1 MGQAWESCMSLCTRS
16 IDQNSVTCPH
26 LIVREAEKV
35 SELRK
40 KGNRFEKPIA
50 MPATGFCRCHRAML
64 FNVIVTSH
72 IQDSDS
78 CKGEGRASGTRLGQ
92 GLSNRVAP
100 GLLIQRQKT
109 VSKRARLGV
118 LVKDQVRDSCKLVKL
133 RISFESQGKFFCRV
147 WLYVPV
153 LL

>member
-78 CKGEGRASGTRLGQ
+78 CK
-92 GLSNRVAP
+92 
-100 GLLIQRQKT
+100 
-109 VSKRARLGV
+109 
-118 LVKDQVRDSCKLVKL
+118 LVKL